1 MCYRSIQTARDN
13 LHTLA
18 TLLCYPNLA
27 LVKMMLECVS
37 STIVKSHGMM
47 LKTPSVKPITAA
59 CNIIASLLEDA
70 QTRHATVTVTANGR
84 HQGEG
89 RRGLQ
94 PPVP

>member
-1 MCYRSIQTARDN
+1 MCYRSIQTERKSTQAGN
-13 LHTLA
+13 TSELSKISFG
-18 TLLCYPNLA
+18 
-27 LVKMMLECVS
+27 KMMLECVS
-37 STIVKSHGMM
+37 STIVKSHGMV